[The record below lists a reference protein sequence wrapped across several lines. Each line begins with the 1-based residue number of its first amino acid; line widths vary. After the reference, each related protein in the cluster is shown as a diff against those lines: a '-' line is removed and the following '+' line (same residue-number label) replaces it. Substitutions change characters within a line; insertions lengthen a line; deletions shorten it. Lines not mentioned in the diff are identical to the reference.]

1 MRILITCPPMINM
14 VSNYEEH
21 FKRYK
26 LEYFCPQF
34 KQVLSLEE
42 LVNLVPQYDGWIIG
56 DDPAT
61 REVFEA
67 GLKGKLKAAVKWGVG
82 VDNVDF
88 QACHELGIPIT
99 NIPNVFGEEVSDV
112 GIGMMLNLTRKLH
125 EIDIETKNGNWVK
138 PIGMSLSGKK
148 VCLIG
153 FGDIGRSLARKL
165 LAFKMNVCVSDPGFK
180 KVGQQIICTYNSDIK
195 VEKSLHNVNLL
206 TLDEALENSDFICVT
221 CSLNKAT
228 YHLVNRENMLKAKP
242 GVIVINIARGPVICE
257 DDLVELLE
265 SRHIR
270 SVGLD
275 VFEIEPLPF
284 DSKLRNFKQ
293 NIYGSHNGSNTIEGV
308 NKTSYIAIETISKYL
323 NLV

>member
-14 VSNYEEH
+14 VTNYEEH
-21 FKRYK
+21 FRRYK
-26 LEYFCPQF
+26 LEYFCPKF
-34 KQVLSLEE
+34 KQVLSVEE
-42 LVNLVPQYDGWIIG
+42 LVKLVPQYDGWIIG

-67 GLKGKLKAAVKWGVG
+67 GLKGELKAAVKWGVG

-112 GIGMMLNLTRKLH
+112 GIGMMLNLTRRLH
-125 EIDIETKNGNWVK
+125 EIDIETKKGNWIK

-148 VCLIG
+148 VSLIG
-153 FGDIGRSLARKL
+153 FGDIGRAMARKL
-165 LAFKMNVCVSDPGFK
+165 LAFNMKVYVSDPGFK
-180 KVGQQIICTYNSDIK
+180 KVGQEIVCTYNKDIK
-195 VEKSLHNVNLL
+195 VAGCLSNVNMVS
-206 TLDEALENSDFICVT
+206 LDEALDNSDFICIT
-221 CSLNKAT
+221 CSLNKDT
-228 YHLVNRENMLKAKP
+228 YHLINKDNILKTKQ
-242 GVIVINIARGPVICE
+242 GVIIINIARGPVICE
-257 DDLVELLE
+257 DDVVELLE
-265 SRHIR
+265 SRHIE

-275 VFEIEPLPF
+275 VFEIEPLPS

-293 NIYGSHNGSNTIEGV
+293 NIYGSHNGSNTTEGV
-308 NKTSYIAIETISKYL
+308 NKTSYIAIETISEYL